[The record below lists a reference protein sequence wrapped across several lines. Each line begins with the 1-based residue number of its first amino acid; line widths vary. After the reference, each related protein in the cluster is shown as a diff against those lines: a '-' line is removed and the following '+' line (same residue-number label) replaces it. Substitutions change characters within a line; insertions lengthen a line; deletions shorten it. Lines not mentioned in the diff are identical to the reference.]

1 MNFKENARP
10 LAMFVLVI
18 ALIIGGL
25 LESVGYPMSEWL
37 RYFAIGLVSE
47 WFVERSVRKGRNE

>member
-25 LESVGYPMSEWL
+25 LGLVGYPVSEL
-37 RYFAIGLVSE
+37 LGYFAIGLVLG
-47 WFVERSVRKGRNE
+47 WLVYGLWNEG